1 MAQFNSKNKADRVA
15 RRWFTDIDVNMK
27 NHPQTGDVVLKYDIN
42 AVKRSIRNLV
52 SINYYE
58 RPFKPG
64 LGTNIRGMLFE
75 LNDDPSRIVLEQ
87 QIKDMLNNFE
97 PRATFTNIM
106 SSAIGNSLNV
116 TVMFTIA
123 NTPEP
128 HSLDLILERIR

>member
-27 NHPQTGDVVLKYDIN
+27 NHPVTGDVVLKYDIN

-75 LNDDPSRIVLEQ
+75 LNDAPTRIVLEQ

-97 PRATFTNIM
+97 PRADFTNIM
-106 SSAIGNSLNV
+106 SSARGNELNV
-116 TVMFTIA
+116 TVMFTIG

>member
-58 RPFKPG
+58 RPFKPS
-64 LGTNIRGMLFE
+64 LGANLRDQLFE
-75 LNDDPSRIVLEQ
+75 MDHVGAKVVEQ
-87 QIKDMLNNFE
+87 NLLDVINAHE
-97 PRATFTNIM
+97 PRATVRNIF
-106 SSAIGNSLNV
+106 AHTIGNNLEITLHFSIGNDP
-116 TVMFTIA
+116 A
-123 NTPEP
+123 P
-128 HSLDLILERIR
+128 HELDLILERVR

>member
-27 NHPQTGDVVLKYDIN
+27 NHPETGDVVLKYDIN
-42 AVKRSIRNLV
+42 AVKGAIRNLV
-52 SINYYE
+52 SINHYE
-58 RPFKPG
+58 IPFKPS
-64 LGTNIRGMLFE
+64 LCTNLRGMLFE

-106 SSAIGNSLNV
+106 STASGNSLNV
-116 TVMFTIA
+116 TVMFTIG

>member
-58 RPFKPG
+58 RPFKPS

-75 LNDDPSRIVLEQ
+75 LNDAPSRIVLEQ

-97 PRATFTNIM
+97 PRALFTDIM
-106 SSAIGNSLNV
+106 SSTRGNSLNV
-116 TVMFTIA
+116 TVMFTVG

>member
-15 RRWFTDIDVNMK
+15 RRWFTDIDINMK
-27 NHPQTGDVVLKYDIN
+27 NHPETGDVVLKYDIN
-42 AVKRSIRNLV
+42 AVKRAIRNLV
-52 SINYYE
+52 LTNHYE
-58 RPFKPG
+58 IPFKPN
-64 LGTNIRGMLFE
+64 LGTNLRGMLFD

-97 PRATFTNIM
+97 PRADFTNIM

-116 TVMFTIA
+116 TVMFTIG

>member
-58 RPFKPG
+58 IPFKPS

-75 LNDDPSRIVLEQ
+75 LNNAPTRIVLEQ

-97 PRATFTNIM
+97 PRANFTNIM
-106 SSAIGNSLNV
+106 SIARGNSLSI
-116 TVMFTIA
+116 TVMFEVG

>member
-58 RPFKPG
+58 IPFKPS

-97 PRATFTNIM
+97 PRANFTNIM
-106 SSAIGNSLNV
+106 SIARGNSLSI
-116 TVMFTIA
+116 TVMFEVG

>member
-42 AVKRSIRNLV
+42 AVKRSIRNLIL
-52 SINYYE
+52 INHYE
-58 RPFKPG
+58 IPFKPG

-75 LNDDPSRIVLEQ
+75 LNTAASRIVLEQ

-97 PRATFTNIM
+97 PRADFTNIM
-106 SSAIGNSLNV
+106 SSTVGNSLNV